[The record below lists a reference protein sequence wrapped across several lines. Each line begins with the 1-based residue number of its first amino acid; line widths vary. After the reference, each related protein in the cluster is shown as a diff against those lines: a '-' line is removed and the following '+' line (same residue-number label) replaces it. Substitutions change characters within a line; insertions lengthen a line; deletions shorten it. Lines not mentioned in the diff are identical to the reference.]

1 MKKVLAIVLLTVF
14 FVGAELQAQ
23 DAAKP
28 ELRTWKDSTGQF
40 SVEAVF
46 VRVSGDQVVL
56 QRKDKTEIS
65 VPLAKLSAADRQYVQ
80 KSEKGEGPGGY
91 LDKQLGLRFP
101 ARMGEFKFQSRRT
114 YGEPRL
120 GYSIRYQDDSLF
132 KVDIYVYDNNIKNIG
147 SGIDSK
153 KIRDEFVSVLSIFSY
168 MQQLGKYKDVKVVEK
183 GQKNLG
189 KTKYLW
195 AQYEYKQVIGDGT
208 LFTGSRLSDTYL
220 VGKSGL
226 FLKVRM
232 TLKKDD
238 SEKKKA
244 AKDEFLKILGDLLE
258 SS

>member
-1 MKKVLAIVLLTVF
+1 MKKKLAILLLVGL
-14 FVGAELQAQ
+14 FVGSALQAQ
-23 DAAKP
+23 DVAKP

-40 SVEAVF
+40 SIQATF
-46 VRVSGDQVVL
+46 VRVNGDQVVL
-56 QRKDKTEIS
+56 QGIDKKEIS
-65 VPLAKLSAADRQYVQ
+65 LPLTELSAVDQQYVQ

-101 ARMGEFKFQSRRT
+101 ARMGEFKFQSRIT
-114 YGEPRL
+114 YEEPRL
-120 GYSIRYQDDSLF
+120 GYVVRYHDDSLF
-132 KVDIYVYDNNIKNIG
+132 KVDIYVYDNNIKDIG

-153 KIRDEFVSVLSIFSY
+153 KVRDEFVSALSNFSH
-168 MQQLGKYKDVKVVEK
+168 MQKLGKYKDVKVVEK

-189 KTKYLW
+189 KTKCLW

-232 TLKKDD
+232 TWKKDD

-244 AKDEFLKILGDLLE
+244 AKDELLKILGDLLE